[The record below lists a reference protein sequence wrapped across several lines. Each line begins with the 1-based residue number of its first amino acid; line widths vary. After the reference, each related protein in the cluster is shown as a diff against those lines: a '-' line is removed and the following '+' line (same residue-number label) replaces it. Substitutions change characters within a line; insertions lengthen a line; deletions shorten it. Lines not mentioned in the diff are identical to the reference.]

1 MVSVS
6 LGETQI
12 VPVIMA
18 FLLEYAFCAAQK
30 LLTKSA
36 MMINCIVFICIV
48 LSGVLNNATQ
58 RNLVLWN
65 GENVFITAW
74 LKYVVVC
81 TKYSL

>member
-1 MVSVS
+1 MIRVSF
-6 LGETQI
+6 GETKI
-12 VPVIMA
+12 LPVIMA
-18 FLLEYAFCAAQK
+18 LLLEYVVCAPQK

-65 GENVFITAW
+65 GENVFIAAW